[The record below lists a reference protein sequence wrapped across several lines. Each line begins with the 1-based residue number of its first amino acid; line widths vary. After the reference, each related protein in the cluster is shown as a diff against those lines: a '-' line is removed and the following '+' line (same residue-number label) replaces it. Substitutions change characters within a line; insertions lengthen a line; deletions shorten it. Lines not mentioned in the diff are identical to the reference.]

1 MTDMISRISSAHPP
15 AASLTTLLDEVE
27 LAINKAKEDIREAMD
42 CIDAASFALLDAQRS
57 EWMGHARKRA
67 AKAMFSCEA
76 AIDNLRLVRE

>member
-15 AASLTTLLDEVE
+15 ANSLTTMLDEVE
-27 LAINKAKEDIREAMD
+27 AALSKAKDDIREALD
-42 CIDAASFALLDAQRS
+42 CIDAASFALVDAQRA

-67 AKAMFSCEA
+67 AKAMVSCEA